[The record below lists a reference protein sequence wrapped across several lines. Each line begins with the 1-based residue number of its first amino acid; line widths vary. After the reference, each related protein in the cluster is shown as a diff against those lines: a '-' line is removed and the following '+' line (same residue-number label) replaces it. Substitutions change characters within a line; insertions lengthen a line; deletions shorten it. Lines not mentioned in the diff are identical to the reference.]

1 MRTAAPAWHGIALIG
16 MAWSVSA
23 SDTHRALVRHGAALV
38 AMEDCKEWVMISGA
52 AWPAKVSHH
61 QANGWCKDNCEAG
74 FCPEDRCECG
84 SLKTSASS
92 DQNTQPDQNAQP
104 SQPYKPY
111 KPEQKADH
119 KITRC
124 EDFCYSG
131 ARALETDWNTR
142 CLWSSCQNCKEC
154 DKLTEKVGSHWDEMS
169 PAEVCQERWQNGL
182 ARDLPAREEDSHPD
196 LRGDKCLSRPTPLL
210 LFVHIGKTCGD
221 TVIAAL
227 DKNNKKITSSIEA
240 GRAAFDMV
248 HVHPVRAEVIASM
261 ENILITLRDPI
272 DRFISAYNNAACLA
286 QGTERDI
293 CERVPMKNRSP
304 NAELIRVPELGGYI
318 MGCYPN
324 VTVFAE
330 SLDDDT
336 ACARV
341 ARDMIGPDRA
351 DAGVS
356 HVGRGN
362 CYYLGGAVQWL
373 QGKRIHIVSTDT
385 CEEGIERIPKWL
397 GLQGKS
403 SRFDKAPAIHTGE
416 FPHHYDAVS
425 PQGRKLLYKHL
436 KHEYYLQEEIRR
448 IAQTSWEKLKLG
460 GALTPKNQKGRREDG
475 DGDGDGEQRIV
486 HPVLKPAHSSNHRH
500 RESVSEDAFAS

>member
-1 MRTAAPAWHGIALIG
+1 MRTAAAAWHGVALLG
-16 MAWSVSA
+16 MAWGVSA
-23 SDTHRALVRHGAALV
+23 SDVDRATSMV
-38 AMEDCKEWVMISGA
+38 AMGDCKEWVMISGA

-61 QANGWCKDNCEAG
+61 QANGWCADNCEAG
-74 FCPEDRCECG
+74 FCPEDRCKCG
-84 SLKTSASS
+84 TFTGQTSASS
-92 DQNTQPDQNAQP
+92 DQTAQP
-104 SQPYKPY
+104 NKPY
-111 KPEQKADH
+111 KPNQAGHKQTGEQAG
-119 KITRC
+119 RC
-124 EDFCYSG
+124 DDFCYSG

-142 CLWSSCQNCKEC
+142 CLWSSCQNCNEC
-154 DKLTEKVGSHWDEMS
+154 DKLTEKVGSHWDDMT

-182 ARDLPAREEDSHPD
+182 SRDLPAREEDSHPD
-196 LRGDKCLSRPTPLL
+196 LRGDKCLERPTPLM
-210 LFVHIGKTCGD
+210 LFVHVGKTCGD

-227 DKNNKKITSSIEA
+227 DKNNKKITSSIEP
-240 GRAAFDMV
+240 GREAFDMV

-261 ENILITLRDPI
+261 ENVLITIRDPI
-272 DRFISAYNNAACLA
+272 DRFISAFNNAACLA

-304 NAELIRVPELGGYI
+304 NNNLIRVPELGGYV
-318 MGCYPN
+318 MGCFPN

-362 CYYLGGAVQWL
+362 CYYLGGAIQWL

-385 CEEGIERIPKWL
+385 CEEGIARIPKWL
-397 GLQGKS
+397 GLQGEN
-403 SRFDKAPAIHTGE
+403 SRFVAAPVIHTGE

-425 PQGRKLLYKHL
+425 PQGRKLLMKHL
-436 KHEYYLQEEIRR
+436 KHEYFLQEEIRK

-460 GALTPKNQKGRREDG
+460 GALTPKNQKGGKDG
-475 DGDGDGEQRIV
+475 SNGYPTEQRIA
-486 HPVLKPAHSSNHRH
+486 HPVQKPAHSSSHRH
-500 RESVSEDAFAS
+500 RDSEDAFAR